1 MTQTLAEKQAEMR
14 NRPRRTKTKKGKRRR
29 GLSVP
34 ELTRRIAYRTAVLE
48 QAQQE
53 MKTRNAA
60 PGALERSAK
69 VARGL
74 AKQKARLAVKQALR
88 DARKMKRT
96 LAYQRK
102 RYREHK
108 LEFKRKVTWA
118 MRAQWK
124 VTMDTWKT
132 LRTAMLEAEQRLR
145 SATKAYEDV
154 TVGAQRTKDI
164 TAGWKLGLEH
174 AKAQE
179 GQRTQ

>member
-1 MTQTLAEKQAEMR
+1 MR
-14 NRPRRTKTKKGKRRR
+14 ERNSTPC
-29 GLSVP
+29 
-34 ELTRRIAYRTAVLE
+34 ALE
-48 QAQQE
+48 Q
-53 MKTRNAA
+53 
-60 PGALERSAK
+60 SAK
-69 VARGL
+69 VAKGL
-74 AKQKARLAVKQALR
+74 AKQKSRLAVKQALS

-108 LEFKRKVTWA
+108 LEFKRKVTWE

-124 VTMDTWKT
+124 LTQDSWKS
-132 LRTAMLEAEQRLR
+132 LRTAMKEAEQRLR

>member
-1 MTQTLAEKQAEMR
+1 MRKNLEQLQAQMR
-14 NRPRRTKTKKGKRRR
+14 LRPRRTKKKSNKKRRTSLAE
-29 GLSVP
+29 LS
-34 ELTRRIAYRTAVLE
+34 RRLAARQALLE
-48 QAQQE
+48 IQQAA
-53 MKTRNAA
+53 MRARNSTPAA
-60 PGALERSAK
+60 RERSAK
-69 VARGL
+69 VAKGL
-74 AKQKARLAVKQALR
+74 ARQKARLAVKQALS

-124 VTMDTWKT
+124 LTTDTWQG
-132 LRTAMLEAEQRLR
+132 LRTAMLEAEQRLT

-154 TVGAQRTKDI
+154 TVGVQRSRDI

-179 GQRTQ
+179 GRMTQ